1 VKICG
6 DRSGDSLDHLPEEEP
21 VNHSTAF
28 VMLYIVELQKDE
40 TKKANLV

>member
-6 DRSGDSLDHLPEEEP
+6 DRSGDSSDHLPEEEP
-21 VNHSTAF
+21 INHSTAF
-28 VMLYIVELQKDE
+28 VEWYIAELQKDE